1 MIKAIKLKVRNYA
14 NRPEQPYNALPSLP
28 PEPDLET
35 KAILKRCV
43 AARVELA
50 ALKMSGRLIP
60 DQSVLINAIPM
71 LEARAS
77 SEIENIVTTND
88 ALFREASFGDANP
101 VSDPAAKEALRY
113 RAALHQGFQALS
125 ERPISTRI
133 AVDTCRTI
141 TGTALDVRATP
152 GTMLRNGAIGEVIYT
167 PPEGVEVIRNLLLNW
182 ERYVNAESDLD
193 PLIRMAVQHYQ
204 FEAIHPFSDGNG
216 RTGRILNLLFLVQAE
231 LLDKPT
237 LYLSHYILK
246 TRNDYYANL
255 ARVTR
260 NGDWENWVLY
270 ILAAIE
276 ETARWTNAK
285 VDAIRAL
292 MDAATAF
299 VRTQRPRI
307 YSRDLVEII
316 FSQPYCRIENLTRAG
331 LGNRVTASNYLKE
344 LVAIGVLIQ
353 ERAWRD
359 RIFINRKYLDLLGSD
374 EHMFA
379 PYVAPEALPVA
390 GAVLQVKKTKNG

>member
-1 MIKAIKLKVRNYA
+1 MIKSAKTKTQGFT

-28 PEPDLET
+28 PTADLET

-50 ALKMSGRLIP
+50 ALKISGRLIP

-88 ALFREASFGDANP
+88 SLFREASFGDNNP
-101 VSDPAAKEALRY
+101 VSDPAAKEAMRY
-113 RAALHQGFQALS
+113 RTALHQGFQALS
-125 ERPISTRI
+125 ERPLSTRI

-141 TGTALDVRATP
+141 TGTAFDVRATP
-152 GTMLRNGAIGEVIYT
+152 GTTLRNGVTGEVVYT
-167 PPEGVEVIRNLLLNW
+167 PPEGAELIRNLLANW
-182 ERYVNAESDLD
+182 ERYVNDESDID

-216 RTGRILNLLFLVQAE
+216 RTGRILNLLFLVQAG

-237 LYLSHYILK
+237 LYLSRYILK

-270 ILAAIE
+270 ILTAIQ

-285 VDAIRAL
+285 VEAIRRL
-292 MDAATAF
+292 MEDATIF
-299 VRTQRPRI
+299 IRTEKPRI

-316 FSQPYCRIENLTRAG
+316 FSQPYCRIENLVQAR
-331 LGNRVTASNYLKE
+331 LGNRVTVSNYLKE
-344 LVAIGVLIQ
+344 LVAIGVLIE

-359 RIFINRKYLDLLGSD
+359 RVFINRKYLDLLAGEEHTFPPYAVPESD
-374 EHMFA
+374 QFDKSERKS
-379 PYVAPEALPVA
+379 P
-390 GAVLQVKKTKNG
+390 